1 MSWRGLGAETVYP
14 LPSCSLER
22 VCTSLLVMH
31 RGKASQSPETSLG
44 IYWDEHELAQT
55 SKFVLVVRN
64 RSWSYTERSKAAT
77 VGSENVGLDRPFL
90 LASPLDQVTD
100 LWRGRV
106 ARLGKIIVPTSRVIV
121 RNKTNLSATVREEL
135 VQSLGHAKC
144 SV

>member
-1 MSWRGLGAETVYP
+1 M
-14 LPSCSLER
+14 
-22 VCTSLLVMH
+22 
-31 RGKASQSPETSLG
+31 
-44 IYWDEHELAQT
+44 AQIL
-55 SKFVLVVRN
+55 KFVLVVRS
-64 RSWSYTERSKAAT
+64 RSRSYTERSKVAT

-90 LASPLDQVTD
+90 LASPLDRVTD

>member
-1 MSWRGLGAETVYP
+1 MDLELKLFILCPHVAWSVCAHPCW
-14 LPSCSLER
+14 SCTEEK
-22 VCTSLLVMH
+22 H
-31 RGKASQSPETSLG
+31 HSPQETSLG

-64 RSWSYTERSKAAT
+64 RSRSYTEKSKAAM

-121 RNKTNLSATVREEL
+121 RNKMNLSATVCEEL